1 MFSGQ
6 SDGGSSH
13 IEVPSS
19 QVTGLCV
26 KLTKFNEHGSLCL
39 ESKYLEDEGR
49 RIRVQSQPGLQRE
62 SKPAPATQELKQSQ
76 NRLK

>member
-13 IEVPSS
+13 IEVPFS

-39 ESKYLEDEGR
+39 ESMYLEGEGR
-49 RIRVQSQPGLQRE
+49 KLRS
-62 SKPAPATQELKQSQ
+62 SKPAWVTKGVKASLGYTRVKIVS
-76 NRLK
+76 K